1 LNEDGGGDLNNSTSR
16 HNVISLMDSFI
27 QQILATRKT
36 LVLALSLSI
45 SSIVLAPFAIGL
57 SVFLALH
64 PSFFAILER
73 EEEFGLFLSILLGG
87 VVIVTSIW
95 LIAGIKQYRSIISWN
110 KNYNTFLKKK
120 EEIDKDILSE
130 YDLDQDF

>member
-1 LNEDGGGDLNNSTSR
+1 
-16 HNVISLMDSFI
+16 MDSFI

-64 PSFFAILER
+64 PSFFAILEW
-73 EEEFGLFLSILLGG
+73 EEEFGLFLSILLAG

>member
-1 LNEDGGGDLNNSTSR
+1 MNEDGGGDLNNSTSR

-73 EEEFGLFLSILLGG
+73 EEEFGLFLGILLGG

>member
-1 LNEDGGGDLNNSTSR
+1 MNEDGGGDLNNSTSR

-110 KNYNTFLKKK
+110 KNYNIFLKKK

>member
-1 LNEDGGGDLNNSTSR
+1 MNEDGGGDLNNSTSR

-57 SVFLALH
+57 SVFLAMH

>member
-1 LNEDGGGDLNNSTSR
+1 MNEDGGGDLNNSTSR